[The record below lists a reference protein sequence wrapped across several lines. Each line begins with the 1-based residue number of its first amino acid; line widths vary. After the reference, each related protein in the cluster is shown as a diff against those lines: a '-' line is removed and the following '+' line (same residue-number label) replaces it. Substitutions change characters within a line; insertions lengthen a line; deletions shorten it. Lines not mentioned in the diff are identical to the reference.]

1 MNTESLSKRQ
11 SVQSSK
17 QKTNANNGYNSL
29 LRKCISGR
37 FFPTFNL
44 EQNQKADFI
53 AAPFRR
59 DLPGARRSQS
69 RNEII
74 ARTVGKHLRKP

>member
-1 MNTESLSKRQ
+1 MAIIHCSLWLRQ
-11 SVQSSK
+11 
-17 QKTNANNGYNSL
+17 
-29 LRKCISGR
+29 R
-37 FFPTFNL
+37 FFPKFNL

-59 DLPGARRSQS
+59 DLPQARRSQS

-74 ARTVGKHLRKP
+74 ARAVTRNSSKKNPKRNLNRFDI

>member
-1 MNTESLSKRQ
+1 MWLRQ
-11 SVQSSK
+11 
-17 QKTNANNGYNSL
+17 
-29 LRKCISGR
+29 R
-37 FFPTFNL
+37 FFSTFNL

-59 DLPGARRSQS
+59 DLPRARRSQS

-74 ARTVGKHLRKP
+74 AWAVTRNSSKKNPERNRNLIAGGQNPS

>member
-1 MNTESLSKRQ
+1 MPNI
-11 SVQSSK
+11 
-17 QKTNANNGYNSL
+17 GYNSL

-59 DLPGARRSQS
+59 DLPQARRSQS
-69 RNEII
+69 RNEIYSQDRCTPFVEI
-74 ARTVGKHLRKP
+74 EKNYPIFVINLIKFLF